1 MILNRT
7 NKTTLDEF
15 LEKRGIEKNNFHL
28 KENSILLQKILF
40 MKRHQKNNTNYN
52 QYFTNLTLNNFYLN
66 QSSKRKNI
74 FTRLQK
80 STKDNAL
87 FNENNK
93 EQKKN
98 IIYMNYISNFNK
110 NSKDK
115 NEKIKEEKKY
125 DNLSINCNLFKDT
138 LNTKDEKEKE
148 YIFQT
153 STRRNNTSN
162 ENILNRI
169 NRNNT
174 IDNNKYQN
182 NTSLNK
188 RFFETTWKLR
198 ANKWKDLIPKT
209 NKKIIYK
216 KKIKGETFNKKKPVS
231 RNRISLLF
239 PPNQSKENSICNSI
253 DFSIINKT
261 PYTTEKKCAL
271 SKTSENFF
279 ILSKKR
285 QNNIKKINLNKNEI
299 HTRNIKFMNHFI
311 KYCYLYYI
319 IIIKKFF
326 NNLKKLNIPGLSNL
340 ISNSKRNNIFE
351 EFNKEDFDRETINY
365 KTMDNFFNDGIN
377 LSYISANKN
386 KKNLVYNRNKRIL
399 NQKYQIN
406 NLMKILDIS
415 HIENEK
421 SISNYEK
428 EKYNFDNENKDIKRK
443 KEQENN
449 DNDIQRSPFFNGKSN
464 ISKNNT
470 DIKDKDNIIG
480 FIQVNNEINP
490 FKIKNNN
497 INFFNETKTHISEN
511 TFQVNED
518 EILSFRQKTSND
530 KKSIIK
536 LLSSKTK
543 DNKLN
548 IDIKYFPYS
557 FNKKKTN
564 KYFNNELSIEKNNFK
579 INNNLRIKKISMR
592 VKNSKMI
599 KEKEDY
605 IDLTNEENKK
615 NYLYSL
621 SIIKEED
628 DEKNINDSSLLKSI
642 PKKKIDHYFNISNN
656 SKLYSKTS
664 VEKLIDGDKV
674 IKEEDMDNILFSN
687 SSSYRGGYNKRSQE
701 IMVVSN
707 FCSVMRSRIN
717 RKENAKLLINGILIL
732 IQFFG
737 NLCFNIRKST
747 FAKMKM
753 SWKIKKVITSIIR
766 YTLKK
771 SYKKIKSGNKI

>member
-80 STKDNAL
+80 STKDKAL

-115 NEKIKEEKKY
+115 KEEKKY

-198 ANKWKDLIPKT
+198 ANKWKDLIPKA

-216 KKIKGETFNKKKPVS
+216 KKIKGETFKKKKPVS

-261 PYTTEKKCAL
+261 PYTTGKKCTL

-285 QNNIKKINLNKNEI
+285 QNNPKKINLNKNEI

-340 ISNSKRNNIFE
+340 LSNRKRNNIFE
-351 EFNKEDFDRETINY
+351 EFNKDDFDRETINY
-365 KTMDNFFNDGIN
+365 KTMDNFFNEGIN

-428 EKYNFDNENKDIKRK
+428 EKYNFDNESKDIKRK

-449 DNDIQRSPFFNGKSN
+449 NNNNDIQRSPFFNGKSN

-548 IDIKYFPYS
+548 IDIKYFPYP
-557 FNKKKTN
+557 FNKKK
-564 KYFNNELSIEKNNFK
+564 FNNELSIEKNNFK

-656 SKLYSKTS
+656 SKLYSKAS

-771 SYKKIKSGNKI
+771 SYKKIKTGNKI

>member
-52 QYFTNLTLNNFYLN
+52 QYFPNLTLNNFYLN

-80 STKDNAL
+80 STKDKAL
-87 FNENNK
+87 FNENN
-93 EQKKN
+93 EQQKKN

-115 NEKIKEEKKY
+115 KEEKKY

-182 NTSLNK
+182 NSSLNK

-209 NKKIIYK
+209 NKKLIYK

-261 PYTTEKKCAL
+261 PYTTEKKSAL

-279 ILSKKR
+279 IISRKR

-326 NNLKKLNIPGLSNL
+326 NNLKKLNIPSLSNL
-340 ISNSKRNNIFE
+340 ISNHKRNNIFE
-351 EFNKEDFDRETINY
+351 EFNKDDFDRETINY
-365 KTMDNFFNDGIN
+365 KTMDNFFKDGIN
-377 LSYISANKN
+377 LSYISTNKN
-386 KKNLVYNRNKRIL
+386 KKNMVYNRNKRIL

-406 NLMKILDIS
+406 NLIKILDIS

-421 SISNYEK
+421 TISNYEK
-428 EKYNFDNENKDIKRK
+428 EKYNFDNENKDIKRRK
-443 KEQENN
+443 GNEQKENK

-470 DIKDKDNIIG
+470 EIKEKDNIIG
-480 FIQVNNEINP
+480 FIQINNEINP

-497 INFFNETKTHISEN
+497 INFFNEINTHNSEN
-511 TFQVNED
+511 TLQTNEE

-530 KKSIIK
+530 KKNIIK
-536 LLSSKTK
+536 IFNSKTK

-557 FNKKKTN
+557 FNKKKSN
-564 KYFNNELSIEKNNFK
+564 IYFNSDLSIEKNNFK
-579 INNNLRIKKISMR
+579 IYNNKRIKKISMR
-592 VKNSKMI
+592 VKNSKII

-605 IDLTNEENKK
+605 IDLTDEENKK
-615 NYLYSL
+615 NYLYGL

-642 PKKKIDHYFNISNN
+642 PKKKIEHYFNISNN
-656 SKLYSKTS
+656 SKLYSKAS
-664 VEKLIDGDKV
+664 VEKIIDGEKV

-701 IMVVSN
+701 IIVVSN

-771 SYKKIKSGNKI
+771 SYKKIKTGNKI